1 MPKESDYQKKI
12 DLFRSDIDLID
23 TKIINLIHQRL
34 DLVKKIGTLKKEYN
48 TPIIDIDREFALKK
62 LHNKI
67 AKENQLDYLFI
78 KNIFEL
84 IITHSRHIQ

>member
-1 MPKESDYQKKI
+1 MTKKSDYQEKI
-12 DLFRSDIDLID
+12 ELFRSEIDLID

-34 DLVKKIGTLKKEYN
+34 DLVKNIGALKKEYN

-67 AKENQLDYLFI
+67 AQKKDIMFSLLYRRQYLI
-78 KNIFEL
+78 SL
-84 IITHSRHIQ
+84 IE